1 MIIGNRLV
9 LTEFRH
15 LLQVSKRQTG
25 QIIAAAPLALLTFV
39 LALSLATSVLAQE
52 DTATE
57 LPVDA
62 AADTQPTPA
71 CDLVPVWLQFN
82 TYERSWIRYLN
93 VDSLGEPLLLAV
105 DDMTMYPFRRINN
118 GKTRVRI
125 TDLEDLDFV
134 QSLATDHDLMYDES
148 LVDGMCD
155 VARLRGFSTDLL
167 CTPGTEGMEN
177 GHIFLVL
184 YHPLT
189 LKVAALTTSIDNT
202 RGGAL
207 RDWSLP
213 DRTVATDDG
222 DAATDEGDQRRCGP
236 YNEGQWI
243 KEQLLDPDH
252 GLPVSMK
259 DVLWEVTDYQ
269 CVVPDDGQ
277 PYLQAYS
284 IRHDLFGG
292 LRGVGLLVQRL
303 LLGWSAVLRPRW
315 LLCHYGTPF
324 WNACDGPHAL
334 GSALYVFGI
343 EKAEELLATMTSDAR
358 RRLTIH

>member
-15 LLQVSKRQTG
+15 LLQVPKRQTG
-25 QIIAAAPLALLTFV
+25 RIVAAAPLALLTFV

-52 DTATE
+52 DTSTE
-57 LPVDA
+57 LPVAA
-62 AADTQPTPA
+62 AADTQPTLA
-71 CDLVPVWLQFN
+71 CDMVPVWLQFN

-118 GKTRVRI
+118 GRTRVRI
-125 TDLEDLDFV
+125 TDLEDLDLV
-134 QSLATDHDLMYDES
+134 QSLATDHDLMYDED

-155 VARLRGFSTDLL
+155 VARLRGISTDLL
-167 CTPGTEGMEN
+167 CTPGTAGMET

-189 LKVAALTTSIDNT
+189 LKLAALTTSIDNT

-222 DAATDEGDQRRCGP
+222 DQRRCGP

-243 KEQLLDPDH
+243 KAQLLDPDH

-284 IRHDLFGG
+284 IRHDL
-292 LRGVGLLVQRL
+292 
-303 LLGWSAVLRPRW
+303 LGDGDSGSSGCWCEDHDWYGHSCPW
-315 LLCHYGTPF
+315 PQGCCFYGTPF
-324 WNACDGPHAL
+324 WGDCGGPHH
-334 GSALYVFGI
+334 FGNI
-343 EKAEELLATMTSDAR
+343 LDQSDLDAMTSDAR
-358 RRLTIH
+358 RRLTIHGDPIINPD

>member
-39 LALSLATSVLAQE
+39 LALSLATSVLAEE

-71 CDLVPVWLQFN
+71 CEMAPVWLQFN

-155 VARLRGFSTDLL
+155 VARLRGISTDLL

-177 GHIFLVL
+177 GHFFLVL

-213 DRTVATDDG
+213 DNRTVATDD
-222 DAATDEGDQRRCGP
+222 GDQRRCGP

-292 LRGVGLLVQRL
+292 TAGSGCWCNDFFWDGQPCSYPD
-303 LLGWSAVLRPRW
+303 G
-315 LLCHYGTPF
+315 CCGTNMLF

-334 GSALYVFGI
+334 SSALYAFGI

>member
-1 MIIGNRLV
+1 MV

-15 LLQVSKRQTG
+15 LLQVPKRQTG

-39 LALSLATSVLAQE
+39 LALSLATSVLAEE

-71 CDLVPVWLQFN
+71 CEMVPVWLQFN

-155 VARLRGFSTDLL
+155 VARLRGISTDLL

-177 GHIFLVL
+177 GHFFLVL

-222 DAATDEGDQRRCGP
+222 RTSAAAAPT
-236 YNEGQWI
+236 
-243 KEQLLDPDH
+243 
-252 GLPVSMK
+252 MK
-259 DVLWEVTDYQ
+259 ANGSRSNCSTLTTA
-269 CVVPDDGQ
+269 CP
-277 PYLQAYS
+277 
-284 IRHDLFGG
+284 
-292 LRGVGLLVQRL
+292 
-303 LLGWSAVLRPRW
+303 SA
-315 LLCHYGTPF
+315 
-324 WNACDGPHAL
+324 
-334 GSALYVFGI
+334 
-343 EKAEELLATMTSDAR
+343 
-358 RRLTIH
+358 

>member
-15 LLQVSKRQTG
+15 LLQVPTRQTG

-39 LALSLATSVLAQE
+39 LALSLATSVLAEE
-52 DTATE
+52 DTSTE
-57 LPVDA
+57 LPVAA

-71 CDLVPVWLQFN
+71 CEMVPVWLQFN

-93 VDSLGEPLLLAV
+93 DDSLGEPLLLAV

-125 TDLEDLDFV
+125 TDLEDLDLV

-155 VARLRGFSTDLL
+155 VARLRGISTDLL
-167 CTPGTEGMEN
+167 CTPGTEGMET

-202 RGGAL
+202 RGSAL

-213 DRTVATDDG
+213 DNRTVATDDG
-222 DAATDEGDQRRCGP
+222 EQRRCGP

-252 GLPVSMK
+252 GLPVSMT

-284 IRHDLFGG
+284 IRHDLFGDG
-292 LRGVGLLVQRL
+292 DSGSSGCWCQDFDWF
-303 LLGWSAVLRPRW
+303 GQP
-315 LLCHYGTPF
+315 CGNPDGCCQFGTPF
-324 WNACDGPHAL
+324 WGECDGPHHRGNIL
-334 GSALYVFGI
+334 RQSDLDS
-343 EKAEELLATMTSDAR
+343 MTSDAR
-358 RRLTIH
+358 RRLTIHGEPTIIEN